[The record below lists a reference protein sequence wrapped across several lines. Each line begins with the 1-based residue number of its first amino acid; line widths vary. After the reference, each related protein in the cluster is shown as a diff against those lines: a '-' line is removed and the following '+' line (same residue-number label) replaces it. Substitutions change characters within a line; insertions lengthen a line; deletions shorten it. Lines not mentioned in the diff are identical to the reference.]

1 MTMHRLC
8 LLGVR
13 LGLLL
18 AAGMML
24 HCTAVAAADLEPVQG
39 VLLLRNGQMIEG
51 QISRT
56 DDHYQVNLP
65 YGEIRVRLADVEFC
79 CRTLQEGYERKRA
92 AIQVG
97 NVQDHLELAQWCERH
112 GLLDLAANEL
122 SAAAAIEP
130 NHPMVGVLRRR
141 LQLARE
147 PPLQPSESS
156 GGVASPTADE
166 LDRMVRGMPPG
177 AVETFAQIVQPLLIN
192 HCTSSGCHGPQS
204 ETRFRLMRTPVS
216 QPAGRRLT
224 QRNLQA
230 VLEYVDYNAPSS
242 SRLLTVVS
250 GPHGPVRAGTFSD
263 RQAGQYKRIA
273 DWVNLVTRQ
282 PAGAAPL
289 PTIGVNSRAKPAA
302 PAAEESTVPRTL
314 TPAALRARQLASPSR
329 EGKGGVVRQ
338 TSAAES
344 RQFAARRQEYQ
355 EHSARPQSKTSPGPH
370 LPPKRGSAEATAAA
384 EADPFDPELFN
395 RQNAPAKPDAAGS
408 ASGSRE
414 RIGSG
419 LATSTRFFAS

>member
-1 MTMHRLC
+1 M
-8 LLGVR
+8 
-13 LGLLL
+13 
-18 AAGMML
+18 
-24 HCTAVAAADLEPVQG
+24 
-39 VLLLRNGQMIEG
+39 
-51 QISRT
+51 
-56 DDHYQVNLP
+56 
-65 YGEIRVRLADVEFC
+65 RLANVEFC

-273 DWVNLVTRQ
+273 DWVDLVTRQ
-282 PAGAAPL
+282 PAARRFRRSASTAAQAGRAGGRGIDRAADVDACGVAGSAVGESEPRGERRRPFGKL
-289 PTIGVNSRAKPAA
+289 LRRVPTIRRRAGRNIRNIPPGPNQRLLPDRASRRNAAALKRRRRPSPTRSIRNSSIARTPRPRPRPPEVQAVPGKNKVRTVAISAA
-302 PAAEESTVPRTL
+302 GLALSCGS
-314 TPAALRARQLASPSR
+314 AALRQFVPFSL
-329 EGKGGVVRQ
+329 
-338 TSAAES
+338 
-344 RQFAARRQEYQ
+344 RQFA
-355 EHSARPQSKTSPGPH
+355 S
-370 LPPKRGSAEATAAA
+370 
-384 EADPFDPELFN
+384 
-395 RQNAPAKPDAAGS
+395 RQNV
-408 ASGSRE
+408 
-414 RIGSG
+414 
-419 LATSTRFFAS
+419 T